1 MGSRACDTKSRK
13 AFVAVDEDIRQAV
26 VYGKIHKLL
35 CGLSDRPA
43 VFLMVGNLQ
52 SAAFRCYF
60 EALVVVGVAAA
71 AILYAIL
78 IIEVV
83 NHFVQQRCNYF
94 LNGA

>member
-1 MGSRACDTKSRK
+1 
-13 AFVAVDEDIRQAV
+13 
-26 VYGKIHKLL
+26 
-35 CGLSDRPA
+35 
-43 VFLMVGNLQ
+43 MVGNLQ

-60 EALVVVGVAAA
+60 EALVVIGVAAA

>member
-1 MGSRACDTKSRK
+1 
-13 AFVAVDEDIRQAV
+13 
-26 VYGKIHKLL
+26 
-35 CGLSDRPA
+35 
-43 VFLMVGNLQ
+43 MVGNLQ

-83 NHFVQQRCNYF
+83 HHFMQQRCYYF
-94 LNGA
+94 LNGACKNSCSYVDFVAVSYCGNPCIIF